1 MEELNMLSS
10 SEFIKQ
16 SLGLHLFFA
25 RIMKEHSFF
34 LQAGFTPRDASFTQ
48 QADAFR
54 MEFDGILGETI
65 SLSNGVV
72 NPGVLQSGEVIT
84 PFTLNAEMATTYYTG
99 VQIPT
104 QLTQAEAGL
113 TGGGAIPADPMLE
126 QRVSALNQRAINA
139 TAALIQFK
147 TNVLSNV
154 LNCRMFTFN
163 YPLLITHIL
172 REAEL
177 YLLQLRRLQS
187 REEVLLEREDYE
199 LEFFW
204 NRQMA
209 EHAKFIRGLL
219 DPTEN
224 ELINLANNFGN
235 EFDQLTA
242 EAKAAMDAAAP
253 LAMVTAESLSA
264 TENLRDFKAQ
274 GTQGIL
280 ECKIKSI
287 IIPLLGDHVLRE
299 ANHYLRLLKMF
310 GRSS

>member
-1 MEELNMLSS
+1 MLSGV
-10 SEFIKQ
+10 EFIKQ

-25 RIMKEHSFF
+25 RIMKEHAFF
-34 LQAGFTPRDASFTQ
+34 LQMGFTPRDMSFTA

-54 MEFDGILGETI
+54 REFDGILGETI

-84 PFTLNAEMATTYYTG
+84 PFTLNAERATIYFTG

-113 TGGGAIPADPMLE
+113 AGGGRIPANPMLE
-126 QRVSALNQRAINA
+126 RHVFALNQRAINA

-147 TNVLSNV
+147 NNILSNV
-154 LNCRMFTFN
+154 LNCKMFTLN
-163 YPLLITHIL
+163 YPLLIRHIT

-177 YLLQLRRLQS
+177 YFQQLRRLQN
-187 REEVLLEREDYE
+187 RKGINLKREDHE

-204 NRQMA
+204 NRQMG

-224 ELINLANNFGN
+224 DLINQANNFGN
-235 EFDQLTA
+235 EFDQLT
-242 EAKAAMDAAAP
+242 EKAKEAMDAAAP
-253 LAMVTAESLSA
+253 PDKITEESLKA

-280 ECKIKSI
+280 ECKIRSI

-310 GRSS
+310 ERGK

>member
-1 MEELNMLSS
+1 MLSS
-10 SEFIKQ
+10 IEFIKQ

-34 LQAGFTPRDASFTQ
+34 LEVGFTPRDTSFAQ

-54 MEFDGILGETI
+54 MEFDALLGEAVF
-65 SLSNGVV
+65 LSNGVV

-84 PFTLNAEMATTYYTG
+84 PFTLNAEMATTFFTG

-113 TGGGAIPADPMLE
+113 AGGGVIRANPMLE
-126 QRVSALNQRAINA
+126 RQVFALNQRAINA

-147 TNVLSNV
+147 TNILSNV
-154 LNCRMFTFN
+154 LNCKMFTVN
-163 YPLLITHIL
+163 YPLLITHIT

-177 YLLQLRRLQS
+177 YLLQLRRLQN
-187 REEVLLEREDYE
+187 REEINLEREAYE

-224 ELINLANNFGN
+224 NLINQANNFGN

-253 LAMVTAESLSA
+253 LAKVTAESLKA
-264 TENLRDFKAQ
+264 TEDLRNFKAQ

-280 ECKIKSI
+280 ACRIRSI

-310 GRSS
+310 ERS

>member
-1 MEELNMLSS
+1 MLSS
-10 SEFIKQ
+10 SSFIKQ

-34 LQAGFTPRDASFTQ
+34 LEVGFTPRDANFTQ

-54 MEFDGILGETI
+54 MEFDGLLGEAI

-72 NPGVLQSGEVIT
+72 NPDVLQSGEVIT
-84 PFTLNAEMATTYYTG
+84 PFTLNAEMATIYFTG
-99 VQIPT
+99 IQIPT
-104 QLTQAEAGL
+104 QLTQAEAEL
-113 TGGGAIPADPMLE
+113 MGGGAIRANSMLE
-126 QRVSALNQRAINA
+126 QHVSALNQRAINA

-147 TNVLSNV
+147 TNILSNV
-154 LNCRMFTFN
+154 LSCRMFTFN
-163 YPLLITHIL
+163 YPLLITHTI

-177 YLLQLRRLQS
+177 YLQQLRRLQN
-187 REEVLLEREDYE
+187 REEINLEREAYE
-199 LEFFW
+199 MEFFW

-224 ELINLANNFGN
+224 NLISQADSFGK

-242 EAKAAMDAAAP
+242 EAQAAMDATDP
-253 LAMVTAESLSA
+253 LTRVTDDSIKA
-264 TENLRDFKAQ
+264 TEDLRNFKAQ

-280 ECKIKSI
+280 ACQIRSI

-299 ANHYLRLLKMF
+299 ANHYLRLLTMF
-310 GRSS
+310 ERS

>member
-1 MEELNMLSS
+1 MLSS
-10 SEFIKQ
+10 IEFIKQ

-34 LQAGFTPRDASFTQ
+34 LEAAFTPRDTSFTQ
-48 QADAFR
+48 QADNFR
-54 MEFDGILGETI
+54 MEFDKILADVI

-84 PFTLNAEMATTYYTG
+84 PFTIKAEQATIYLTG

-113 TGGGAIPADPMLE
+113 MGGGIITASPMLE
-126 QRVSALNQRAINA
+126 RRVFAINQRAINA
-139 TAALIQFK
+139 TAALIKFK
-147 TNVLSNV
+147 TNILTNV
-154 LNCRMFTFN
+154 LNCKMFTFN
-163 YPLLITHIL
+163 YPLLIIHIT

-177 YLLQLRRLQS
+177 YLLQLRRLQN
-187 REEVLLEREDYE
+187 REEINLEREAFQQ
-199 LEFFW
+199 EFFW

-224 ELINLANNFGN
+224 NLINQANNFGN

-242 EAKAAMDAAAP
+242 EAKAAIDTTVP
-253 LAMVTAESLSA
+253 LAKVTDESLKT
-264 TENLRDFKAQ
+264 TEEFRNFKAQ

-280 ECKIKSI
+280 SCKIRSI

-299 ANHYLRLLKMF
+299 ANHYIRLLKMF
-310 GRSS
+310 EGSR

>member
-1 MEELNMLSS
+1 MLSS
-10 SEFIKQ
+10 IEYIRQ

-34 LQAGFTPRDASFTQ
+34 LEAGFTPRDAGYSQ

-54 MEFDGILGETI
+54 REFDMVLAEAI

-72 NPGVLQSGEVIT
+72 NPAILQSGEVTT
-84 PFTLNAEMATTYYTG
+84 PFTLNAEMATIYFTG

-113 TGGGAIPADPMLE
+113 TGGGAAIANPALE
-126 QRVSALNQRAINA
+126 QNVYMLNQRAMGL
-139 TAALIQFK
+139 TSALIQFK
-147 TNVLSNV
+147 TNVLTNV
-154 LNCRMFTFN
+154 TSCNMFTFN
-163 YPLLITHIL
+163 YPLLILHII
-172 REAEL
+172 REARL
-177 YLLQLRRLQS
+177 YLQTLVKLQN
-187 REEVLLEREDYE
+187 REVVNLEREAYE
-199 LEFFW
+199 QEFFW

-224 ELINLANNFGN
+224 DLINVANNFGN

-242 EAKAAMDAAAP
+242 EVKAATDAAAP
-253 LAMVTAESLSA
+253 LANVTGKSLKA
-264 TENLRDFKAQ
+264 TENIRDFKAQ

-280 ECKIKSI
+280 SCKIRSI

-310 GRSS
+310 GR

>member
-1 MEELNMLSS
+1 MLSS
-10 SEFIKQ
+10 SSFIKQ

-34 LQAGFTPRDASFTQ
+34 LEVGFTPRDANFTQ

-54 MEFDGILGETI
+54 MEFDGLLGEAI

-72 NPGVLQSGEVIT
+72 NPDVLQSGEVIT
-84 PFTLNAEMATTYYTG
+84 PFTLNAEMATTYFTG
-99 VQIPT
+99 IQIPT
-104 QLTQAEAGL
+104 QLTQAEAEL
-113 TGGGAIPADPMLE
+113 MEGGAIRANSMLE
-126 QRVSALNQRAINA
+126 QHVSALNQRAINA

-147 TNVLSNV
+147 TNILSNV
-154 LNCRMFTFN
+154 LSCKMFTLN
-163 YPLLITHIL
+163 YPLLITHII

-177 YLLQLRRLQS
+177 YLQQLRRLQN
-187 REEVLLEREDYE
+187 REEINLEREAYE

-224 ELINLANNFGN
+224 NLINQADSFGN

-242 EAKAAMDAAAP
+242 EAQAAMDATAP
-253 LAMVTAESLSA
+253 LTRVTDDSIKA
-264 TENLRDFKAQ
+264 TEDLRNFKAQ

-280 ECKIKSI
+280 ACQIRSI

-299 ANHYLRLLKMF
+299 ANHYLRLLTMF
-310 GRSS
+310 ERSN

>member
-1 MEELNMLSS
+1 MLSS
-10 SEFIKQ
+10 VEFIKQ

-34 LQAGFTPRDASFTQ
+34 LEAGFTPRDAGFTQ

-54 MEFDGILGETI
+54 REFDGLLGEAV

-72 NPGVLQSGEVIT
+72 NPGVLQSGEVTT
-84 PFTLNAEMATTYYTG
+84 PFTLNAEMATAYFTG

-104 QLTQAEAGL
+104 QLTQAETGL
-113 TGGGAIPADPMLE
+113 AGGGTLTADPVLE
-126 QRVSALNQRAINA
+126 QRVSMLNQRAINA
-139 TAALIQFK
+139 TTALIQFK

-154 LNCRMFTFN
+154 LSCKMFTFN
-163 YPLLITHIL
+163 YPLLIVHIT

-177 YLLQLRRLQS
+177 YRLTLGRLQN
-187 REEVLLEREDYE
+187 REAISLEREAYE
-199 LEFFW
+199 QEFFW

-224 ELINLANNFGN
+224 NLISQANNFGN

-242 EAKAAMDAAAP
+242 EAKGAMDATAP
-253 LAMVTAESLSA
+253 LAKVTGESLKA
-264 TENLRDFKAQ
+264 TENLRNFKAQ

-280 ECKIKSI
+280 TCQIRSI

-310 GRSS
+310 ERS

>member
-1 MEELNMLSS
+1 MLSNI
-10 SEFIKQ
+10 EFVKK

-34 LQAGFTPRDASFTQ
+34 LEAGFTPKDPSFTQ
-48 QADAFR
+48 QADTFR
-54 MEFDGILGETI
+54 KEFDGLLGEAI

-72 NPGVLQSGEVIT
+72 DPGVLQSGEVIT
-84 PFTLNAEMATTYYTG
+84 PYTLNAELASSYFTG

-104 QLTQAEAGL
+104 GLTQAEAGL
-113 TGGGAIPADPMLE
+113 MGGGLMVVNPMLA
-126 QRVSALNQRAINA
+126 QRVFALNQRAIGL

-147 TNVLSNV
+147 DMVLSNV
-154 LNCRMFTFN
+154 LSCKMFTAN
-163 YPLLITHIL
+163 YPLLVVHII
-172 REAEL
+172 REANL
-177 YLLQLRRLQS
+177 YLLTLQRLQN
-187 REEVLLEREDYE
+187 REEISLEREAYE
-199 LEFFW
+199 QEFFW

-224 ELINLANNFGN
+224 DLINKANDFGN

-242 EAKAAMDAAAP
+242 EAKAAMDMTVP
-253 LAMVTAESLSA
+253 LAKVTDDSLKA
-264 TENLRDFKAQ
+264 TQDLQNFKTQ

-280 ECKIKSI
+280 SCKVRSI

-310 GRSS
+310 ER

>member
-1 MEELNMLSS
+1 MLSS
-10 SEFIKQ
+10 SSFIKQ

-34 LQAGFTPRDASFTQ
+34 LEVGFTPRDANFTQ

-54 MEFDGILGETI
+54 MEFDGLLGEAI

-72 NPGVLQSGEVIT
+72 NPDVLQSGEVIT
-84 PFTLNAEMATTYYTG
+84 PFTLNAEMATIYFTG
-99 VQIPT
+99 IQIPT
-104 QLTQAEAGL
+104 RLTQAEAEL
-113 TGGGAIPADPMLE
+113 MGGGVTSANSRLE
-126 QRVSALNQRAINA
+126 QHVSALNQRAINA

-147 TNVLSNV
+147 TNILSNV
-154 LNCRMFTFN
+154 LSCRMFTFN
-163 YPLLITHIL
+163 YPLLITHII

-177 YLLQLRRLQS
+177 YLQQLRRLQN
-187 REEVLLEREDYE
+187 REEINLEREAYE
-199 LEFFW
+199 MEFFW

-224 ELINLANNFGN
+224 NLISQADSFGK

-242 EAKAAMDAAAP
+242 EAQAAMDATDP
-253 LAMVTAESLSA
+253 LTRVTDDSIKA
-264 TENLRDFKAQ
+264 TEDLRNFKAQ

-280 ECKIKSI
+280 ACQIRSI

-299 ANHYLRLLKMF
+299 ANHYLRLLTMF
-310 GRSS
+310 ERS

>member
-1 MEELNMLSS
+1 MLSNT
-10 SEFIKQ
+10 EYIKQ

-34 LQAGFTPRDASFTQ
+34 LEVSFTPRDSNFTQ
-48 QADAFR
+48 EADDFR
-54 MEFDGILGETI
+54 REFDKILGEAI

-72 NPGVLQSGEVIT
+72 NPEVLKSGEVVT
-84 PFTLNAEMATTYYTG
+84 PFTMNAEMATIYFTG
-99 VQIPT
+99 IQIPT

-113 TGGGAIPADPMLE
+113 AGSNTATIDPALE
-126 QRVSALNQRAINA
+126 RYVSALNNRAIKA
-139 TAALIQFK
+139 TTALIQFK
-147 TNVLSNV
+147 SNILNNVLS
-154 LNCRMFTFN
+154 CTMFTFN
-163 YPLLITHIL
+163 YPLLIKHII

-177 YLLQLRRLQS
+177 YVQQLKRLQN
-187 REEVLLEREDYE
+187 REEINLEREAYE
-199 LEFFW
+199 MEFFW

-224 ELINLANNFGN
+224 DLIEQANNFGK
-235 EFDQLTA
+235 EFDLLT
-242 EAKAAMDAAAP
+242 EKAKAAMDAT
-253 LAMVTAESLSA
+253 LHHVNVTAESLKA
-264 TENLRDFKAQ
+264 TENLRDFKSQ

-280 ECKIKSI
+280 QCKVKSI

-310 GRSS
+310 ERR